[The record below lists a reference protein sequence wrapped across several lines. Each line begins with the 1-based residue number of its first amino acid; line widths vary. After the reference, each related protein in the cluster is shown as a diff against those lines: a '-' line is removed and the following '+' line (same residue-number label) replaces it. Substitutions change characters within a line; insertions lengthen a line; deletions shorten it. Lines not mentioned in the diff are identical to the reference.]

1 MPSGDPYAISTDVSP
16 LSDAQ
21 RADLRKVV
29 QRARAISGY
38 CFAVYVGPLAEGRD
52 SAIAQHA
59 ELPDAA
65 STVLVAVDPSAK
77 SIEIVTGVN
86 AFTTLDDR
94 ACQLAALSMKSC
106 FVNDD
111 LVGGLRE
118 GVNLLADHAR
128 SPRVLHLDD
137 A

>member
-77 SIEIVTGVN
+77 AIEIVTGVN